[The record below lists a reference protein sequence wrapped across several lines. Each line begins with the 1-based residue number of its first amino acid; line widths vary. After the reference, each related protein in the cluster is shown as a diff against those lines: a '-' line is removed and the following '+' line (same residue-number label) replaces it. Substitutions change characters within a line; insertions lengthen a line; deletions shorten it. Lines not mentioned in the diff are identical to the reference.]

1 MATYNSD
8 NLTANAS
15 SDRTGAGHGI
25 ANNAKQ
31 YRFAVTVDTSLDTT
45 DTINFGYVPKG
56 FRLTD
61 AVLACT
67 DLDTGGPTI
76 TINVGDSGSG
86 TRLFSAAT
94 AAQAGLPSRMTLLT
108 GIGYQYTAQTLV
120 TGALQANATTP
131 AAGTITLILT
141 GIIEATAS

>member
-15 SDRTGAGHGI
+15 SDRTGAGHGM

-31 YRFAVTVDTSLDTT
+31 YRFAVTVDTSLDNT

-67 DLDTGGPTI
+67 DLDTGAAAI
-76 TINVGDSGSG
+76 TINVGDSGDAD
-86 TRLFSAAT
+86 RLFAASI
-94 AAQAGLPSRMTLLT
+94 AGQAGLPTRMTLLT

-120 TGALQANATTP
+120 TGALVANAATP